1 MQSIPK
7 PSSSLVK
14 LRLIEPRKLAV
25 IRFSGYMSQG
35 SFNRNLELLRKA
47 LEDRGISAV
56 GEPQLMQYNDPWTP
70 PFSRRNEIALQVIDD
85 SLAGA

>member
-1 MQSIPK
+1 
-7 PSSSLVK
+7 
-14 LRLIEPRKLAV
+14 V

-35 SFNRNLELLRKA
+35 SYEKNLNLLREA
-47 LEDRGISAV
+47 LKDEGISTV

-70 PFSRRNEIALQVIDD
+70 PFSRRNEIALQVKDD